1 MVHLI
6 YQTLSNIRA
15 SRLKSAGAFL
25 WRWNC
30 VVALVLFAAVGLAV
44 LDDYGA
50 GEDAWHQWHI
60 GARAL
65 DYILGDADELLDN
78 HNRYYGVAFEIP
90 LSVIERV
97 LGLERSREIYLTRH
111 LLTHAF
117 HLVGG
122 LFAWAL
128 ALRMFGSRTLALVAM
143 LTFLLHPRIYAHSFF
158 NTKDAVFFSAFMIA
172 LYAVHRA
179 FGKNTIGAFAC
190 AGVAVGLLA
199 NIRVMGAA
207 LFPAVVI
214 MLLCDMA
221 AARRAGRSGE
231 ASRPVLNAA
240 AFAVAAP
247 LTLYATYPVMWV
259 EGPLALFSAFRTLND
274 HPFQIFVLFQGEII
288 HNSALPPHYLPT
300 WMAITTPPLTLALAA
315 LGILATLWAAARR
328 PADAFGNSETRF
340 RLMLAAALALTLA
353 AVAAFSPHMVNGWRH
368 FFFLYAPVCL
378 LSVCGLEALASAAA
392 ALTARA
398 RIWGGQRRLSPAAA
412 RAAIYAAAVL
422 GIAVTVAEMAAIHP
436 HQLTYF
442 NAFVDRRTPEYLRTQ
457 YEMQYW
463 GTHMLEGMRWL
474 LARYP
479 DSSPSVRNTSK
490 AHLLMSEREK
500 WALRYAEDR
509 TDPDFMVLNRN
520 NFEESF
526 APYLYT
532 RRIYNNAIMSVAAVN
547 LDMVDDETS
556 APYRRLYE
564 DATTGALGEPIA
576 RADFDVWLDRYGEA
590 LVYARDDC
598 ERHED
603 ADFAFIVNV
612 APVFAA
618 DPSPFEY
625 YYSGL
630 DWSGEYFRFADRGV
644 RFDGKCLMR
653 FPLHYFPIRAV
664 QVGVWTEGGMSV
676 WGETT
681 IPPDAETLAW
691 HRSEYARLSE
701 REPAVRSGFDAYL
714 DGDSL
719 VYLKEDCAESDVRG
733 RFLLSV
739 WPSDADDLPGES
751 RALGHESRNFDFAQH
766 GLIFDGMCM
775 AWRVLPEYP
784 IRAIDLGQWGGEGDD
799 WSARLVQAPD
809 GTLTDARLET
819 YRRAADGEM
828 GEPLVESAFDVYLD
842 GESLIYAKEPCADDD
857 TRGRF
862 LVSVY
867 PENAA
872 DLSASHKAKGLTHD
886 SLNFDFADRG
896 TALGGKC
903 VARLELPDYAIDR
916 LQLGQWIPGGETLWS
931 ETVAT
936 PPR

>member
-1 MVHLI
+1 M
-6 YQTLSNIRA
+6 
-15 SRLKSAGAFL
+15 
-25 WRWNC
+25 WRWNGA
-30 VVALVLFAAVGLAV
+30 VALALFAAVGLAV

-50 GEDAWHQWHI
+50 GDDAWHQWHI

-65 DYILGDADELLDN
+65 DYILGDADELLAD
-78 HNRYYGVAFEIP
+78 HNRYYGVAFELP
-90 LSVIERV
+90 LSAVERV
-97 LGLERSREIYLTRH
+97 LGLERSRDIYLTRH

-158 NTKDAVFFSAFMIA
+158 NTKDAPFMSMFMIA

-179 FGKNTIGAFAC
+179 FGKNAVGAFAC

-214 MLLCDMA
+214 MLLCDIA
-221 AARRAGRSGE
+221 AALWARRGARRS
-231 ASRPVLNAA
+231 ALCAA

-247 LTLYATYPVMWV
+247 LTLYATYPIMWV
-259 EGPLALFSAFRTLND
+259 EGPLALLSAFRTLND
-274 HPFQIFVLFQGEII
+274 HPVQIFVLFQGEII

-392 ALTARA
+392 AWTERA
-398 RIWGGQRRLSPAAA
+398 RLWGGQRRLSPAAA

-463 GTHMLEGMRWL
+463 GTHMLEGTRWL

-490 AHLLMSEREK
+490 ARLLMSEREK

-547 LDMVDDETS
+547 LDMVNDETS

-630 DWSGEYFRFADRGV
+630 DWSGEYFHFADRGV
-644 RFDGKCLMR
+644 RFDGKCLIR
-653 FPLHYFPIRAV
+653 FPLSDFPIRAI
-664 QVGVWTEGGMSV
+664 QVGVWTGRGMSV

-701 REPAVRSGFDAYL
+701 LEPAVRSGFDVHW
-714 DGDSL
+714 DGDAL
-719 VYLKEDCAESDVRG
+719 VYLKAPCSESDVRG

-739 WPSDADDLPGES
+739 FPSDADDLPDKS
-751 RALGHESRNFDFAQH
+751 RALGHESRNFDFALH
-766 GLIFDGMCM
+766 GLIFDGACM
-775 AWRVLPEYP
+775 ARRALPEYP
-784 IRAIDLGQWGGEGDD
+784 IRAIELGQWGSGGGD
-799 WSARLVQAPD
+799 WTAPRLARAPD
-809 GTLTDARLET
+809 GTLIDARLET

-828 GEPLVESAFDVYLD
+828 GEPLVKAAFDVYLD
-842 GESLIYAKEPCADDD
+842 GESLIYAKEPCAEDD

-896 TALGGKC
+896 AALGGKC
-903 VARLELPDYAIDR
+903 VARLDLPDYAIDR

-931 ETVAT
+931 ETVAM
-936 PPR
+936 PRR

>member
-6 YQTLSNIRA
+6 YRTLSGIRA
-15 SRLKSAGAFL
+15 ARLKSAGVFL

-30 VVALVLFAAVGLAV
+30 VVALALFAAVGLAV

-50 GEDAWHQWHI
+50 GPDEWHQWRI

-65 DYILGDADELLDN
+65 DYILGDADELLDD
-78 HNRYYGVAFEIP
+78 HNRYYGVAFELP

-158 NTKDAVFFSAFMIA
+158 NTKDAPFLSMFMIA

-179 FGKNTIGAFAC
+179 FGKNSVGAFAC

-207 LFPAVVI
+207 LFPAVVV

-221 AARRAGRSGE
+221 AALWARRGAR
-231 ASRPVLNAA
+231 RPALSAA

-247 LTLYATYPVMWV
+247 LTLYATYPIMWV
-259 EGPLALFSAFRTLND
+259 EGPLALLDAFRTLSD
-274 HPFQIFVLFQGEII
+274 HPFQTFVLFQGEMV

-300 WMAITTPPLTLALAA
+300 WIAITTPPLTLALAA
-315 LGILATLWAAARR
+315 AGIGATLWAAARR

-340 RLMLAAALALTLA
+340 RLMLAAALALALA

-368 FFFLYAPVCL
+368 FFFLYAPICL
-378 LSVCGLEALASAAA
+378 LAVCGLDALASAAA
-392 ALTARA
+392 AWTERA
-398 RIWGGQRRLSPAAA
+398 RRRIGRISPAAA

-422 GIAVTVAEMAAIHP
+422 GIGVTVAEMAAIHP
-436 HQLTYF
+436 HQLVYF

-457 YEMQYW
+457 YEM
-463 GTHMLEGMRWL
+463 GAIGPSLLEGMRWL

-479 DSSPSVRNTSK
+479 DSAPSVRSASK
-490 AHLLMSEREK
+490 ARWLLSERENG
-500 WALRYAEDR
+500 ALRSAGDR
-509 TDPDFMVLNRN
+509 TDPDFVVFNSNQL
-520 NFEESF
+520 EERF
-526 APYLYT
+526 APYAYT
-532 RRIYNNAIMSVAAVN
+532 RRVYDNAIMSVAAVN

-564 DATTGALGEPIA
+564 DATTGALGEPMA

-603 ADFAFIVNV
+603 ADFNFAVNV
-612 APVFAA
+612 APVFSDDLPMSSAR
-618 DPSPFEY
+618 FH
-625 YYSGL
+625 
-630 DWSGEYFRFADRGV
+630 FADRGV
-644 RFDGKCLMR
+644 RFGGKCLMR
-653 FPLHYFPIRAV
+653 FPLPDFPVRAV
-664 QVGVWTEGGMSV
+664 QVGALTERGMSV

-681 IPPDAETLAW
+681 IQPDAETLSW
-691 HRSEYARLSE
+691 HRSEYARLSKL
-701 REPAVRSGFDAYL
+701 EPAVRADFDAYL
-714 DGDSL
+714 DGEAL

-733 RFLLSV
+733 RFMLSV
-739 WPSDADDLPGES
+739 WAADADDLPGES
-751 RALGHESRNFDFAQH
+751 RARGHESLNFDFAQH
-766 GLIFDGMCM
+766 GLIFDGMCV

-784 IRAIDLGQWGGEGDD
+784 IRAIDLGQWGGDGDD
-799 WSARLVQAPD
+799 WSARLVRAPD

-842 GESLIYAKEPCADDD
+842 GESLIYVKAPCVEND

-896 TALGGKC
+896 AALGGKC
-903 VARLELPDYAIDR
+903 VARLDLPGYAIDR

-931 ETVAT
+931 ETAAM
-936 PPR
+936 PRR

>member
-1 MVHLI
+1 MWRH
-6 YQTLSNIRA
+6 N
-15 SRLKSAGAFL
+15 GA
-25 WRWNC
+25 
-30 VVALVLFAAVGLAV
+30 VALILFAAVGLAV

-50 GEDAWHQWHI
+50 GPDEWHQWRI

-65 DYILGDADELLDN
+65 DYILGDADELLAD
-78 HNRYYGVAFEIP
+78 HNRYYGVAFELP
-90 LSVIERV
+90 LSVVERL

-158 NTKDAVFFSAFMIA
+158 NTKDAPFLSMFMIA

-179 FGKNTIGAFAC
+179 FGKNSVGAFAC

-214 MLLCDMA
+214 MLLCDITA
-221 AARRAGRSGE
+221 AWRAGRSGG
-231 ASRPVLNAA
+231 ASRSALSAA

-247 LTLYATYPVMWV
+247 LTLYATYPIMWV
-259 EGPLALFSAFRTLND
+259 EGPLALLDAFRTLSD
-274 HPFQIFVLFQGEII
+274 HPFQTFVLFQGEMV

-300 WMAITTPPLTLALAA
+300 WIAITTPPLTLALAGA
-315 LGILATLWAAARR
+315 GVGATLWAPARR
-328 PADAFGNSETRF
+328 PMEAFGNSETRF
-340 RLMLAAALALTLA
+340 RLLLAAALALALA

-368 FFFLYAPVCL
+368 FFFLHAPICL
-378 LSVCGLEALASAAA
+378 LAVCGLDALASAAA
-392 ALTARA
+392 AWTERA
-398 RIWGGQRRLSPAAA
+398 RRRSARISPSAA

-422 GIAVTVAEMAAIHP
+422 GIGVTVAEMAAIHP
-436 HQLTYF
+436 HQLVYF
-442 NAFVDRRTPEYLRTQ
+442 NSFVDRRTPEYLRTQ
-457 YEMQYW
+457 YEM
-463 GTHMLEGMRWL
+463 GAFGPSLLEGMRWL

-479 DSSPSVRNTSK
+479 DSAPSVRSASK
-490 AHLLMSEREK
+490 ARWLLSERENG
-500 WALRYAEDR
+500 ALRSAGDR
-509 TDPDFMVLNRN
+509 TDPDFVVFNSNQL
-520 NFEESF
+520 EERF
-526 APYLYT
+526 APHAYT
-532 RRIYNNAIMSVAAVN
+532 RRVYDNAIMSVAAVN
-547 LDMVDDETS
+547 LDMVDEDAR
-556 APYRRLYE
+556 APYLRLYE
-564 DATTGALGEPIA
+564 DAKSGALGEPMA
-576 RADFDVWLDRYGEA
+576 RADFDVWLDGDA

-598 ERHED
+598 EMHED
-603 ADFAFIVNV
+603 ADFDFAVNV

-618 DPSPFEY
+618 DLPMS
-625 YYSGL
+625 SA
-630 DWSGEYFRFADRGV
+630 RFHFAERGV
-644 RFDGKCLMR
+644 RFGGKCLMR
-653 FPLHYFPIRAV
+653 FPLPDFPARAV
-664 QVGVWTEGGMSV
+664 QVGALTEGGMSV

-681 IPPDAETLAW
+681 IPPDAETLEW
-691 HRSEYARLSE
+691 HRNEYARLSE

-733 RFLLSV
+733 RFMLSV
-739 WPSDADDLPGES
+739 WASDADDLPDES
-751 RALGHESRNFDFAQH
+751 RARGYESLNFDFARR
-766 GLIFDGMCM
+766 GLIFDGACM
-775 AWRVLPEYP
+775 AWRALPEYP
-784 IRAIDLGQWGGEGDD
+784 IRAIDLGQWGGGGD
-799 WSARLVQAPD
+799 WGARLVQAPD

-819 YRRAADGEM
+819 HRRAAAGEM
-828 GEPLVESAFDVYLD
+828 GAPLVSAAFDVYLD
-842 GESLIYAKEPCADDD
+842 GDSLIYVKEPCAEDD

-872 DLSASHKAKGLTHD
+872 DLSAAHKAKGLSHD

-896 TALGGKC
+896 AALGGKC

-931 ETVAT
+931 ETVAM
-936 PPR
+936 PQR